1 MIKFTLL
8 RKAIAA
14 TNPKRAIVFVNDEDS
29 IEVITAKLNYQSY
42 KAVGIYGRMT
52 KEDRKN
58 ALNSFKIGKSKI
70 LVSSD
75 LSARGLDIVDVTHVF
90 NLDFP
95 PGKNEYVHRCG
106 RTARGNRKGD
116 AISIVT
122 NQNLSTIRDYKRN
135 FNIDIKKK
143 DLMTIKLCI

>member
-1 MIKFTLL
+1 MYLHGDRRDKFTLL

-29 IEVITAKLNYQSY
+29 IEVITAKLNYHSY

-90 NLDFP
+90 L
-95 PGKNEYVHRCG
+95 
-106 RTARGNRKGD
+106 
-116 AISIVT
+116 
-122 NQNLSTIRDYKRN
+122 
-135 FNIDIKKK
+135 
-143 DLMTIKLCI
+143 

>member
-1 MIKFTLL
+1 
-8 RKAIAA
+8 
-14 TNPKRAIVFVNDEDS
+14 
-29 IEVITAKLNYQSY
+29 
-42 KAVGIYGRMT
+42 MT

-90 NLDFP
+90 NSDFP

-143 DLMTIKLCI
+143 DLEKVNLLMLHLNKLENLKILKKVNLLRKI